1 MQLNEDQQPDGE
13 KIIEGTAREEP
24 IGQAATGEI
33 LPAPT
38 ASAGAFVDFLEDGEF
53 SRELYEQMR
62 ELGRDMRAVAERV
75 GKSKG
80 KLKVTFDL
88 ECQDG
93 QFKIG
98 AKYDVTRP
106 ELPRPRSVAWL
117 DAHDNFSRFPP
128 NQHQMFGAGR
138 PVRAVGG

>member
-1 MQLNEDQQPDGE
+1 MQDTDQT
-13 KIIEGTAREEP
+13 IEGTAHEVHEEP
-24 IGQAATGEI
+24 ERAANGEV
-33 LPAPT
+33 LAPPT
-38 ASAGAFVDFLEDGEF
+38 ASAGAFVDMVEDGEF
-53 SRELYEQMR
+53 SREVHEQLR

-93 QFKIG
+93 QFKIA
-98 AKYDVTRP
+98 AKYDVVRP

-117 DAHDNFSRFPP
+117 DHGDNFTRFPP
-128 NQHQMFGAGR
+128 N
-138 PVRAVGG
+138 